1 MANETKIYVGEQ
13 GAKALYKRLKEQL
26 GKITTYQKVTN
37 VTPEGVPIVA
47 NPNTRTIYLVKDETV
62 IGDDRYKEW
71 IWNSVDL
78 WECIGT
84 TSIPENA
91 WKQWSE
97 DNGSSGEG
105 DSVYIGKNNVL
116 GRDESYSLGKNNTV
130 EVTDDTVYVGTDVV
144 EIGTSNT
151 AMDAANAYQ
160 LGREN
165 KVFGHNISYTD
176 PTLHGLALNVG
187 RNNTITSE
195 GVNLGKDNAA
205 SYFGVSI
212 GQRNEANHSAYSMGN
227 RVYANNASFAIG
239 NGESNTLTS
248 TITLASYQL
257 SDSTYVHVSQFRQK
271 NPYTYCKLAAIYL
284 NETTGKYEWIPIDDY
299 GRTAIAGGNSLSLLV
314 NDDLKTYL
322 TIWTGYSSA
331 GKVVGYFDANG
342 NFVADSSNPA
352 SKTYY
357 KVVSVD
363 WKNGGY
369 INRTFYASMKDDT
382 WPKSISN
389 LKTYVGRPNPNY
401 KYPDPGTI
409 LNEAQY
415 AELRQNTIQL
425 VGAYNDVYI
434 NPNDLSG
441 TVYRSSNG
449 YYPVIGDYEVY
460 GFDKDN
466 EFVPYNEITGKD
478 VQPAD
483 CYWKTVTIDKIGT
496 HAFKYADV
504 FDEPVRIKSDNN
516 SIVLS
521 NGIADIDEHS
531 IALVSNV
538 YSAKVD
544 IRGEQKYSFGFTN
557 ISFTVGTLDQATGRA
572 SWNSSITMQCP
583 NVVGSSDYTNTI
595 ALPKAVVDDDS
606 IGIIGAG
613 STTYSRVTGASIGIG
628 SGLTVQGY
636 SFGIGRGSTV
646 SGASYSI
653 GNNNNV
659 SSKSFV
665 FGQDNTSIREESI
678 ALGFLNYEIGDF
690 YIGESRYYGRAVALG
705 YNNRQV
711 AQQSVAIGTNN
722 SSVYFN
728 SVCIGSNHNTVKDSA
743 VSIGVGN
750 SRIGSASVAIGTGL
764 YDIDGSSICFG
775 MGSTATSASFV
786 VGNGC
791 AGSSAIVM
799 GMGAKGYG
807 GSIVLGNGSAGR
819 NGAVIL
825 GIGNNA
831 TESNTS
837 VNPSNFYANAVVLG
851 IGNQVRNVR
860 ESLNKNGWTSLV
872 TTCGIAI
879 GSYIKGYGH
888 NFISLGCRNTLGDPD
903 RWNADSRNTVTDNDG
918 FMTAIGFDCVAFRN
932 YDFAY
937 GYHSVANGGEN
948 IAFQHSTATGYRN
961 IAMVDSTL
969 TDCTANIALCES
981 SLTLN
986 NVYSPKTNVIHNTLL
1001 HSKITATLGNTSN
1014 NMFMH
1019 TNGSITTSSANGI
1032 HRNTIM
1038 VGTEYHPV
1046 SITSEEL
1053 SNNIIYGFRRG
1064 AFLAKSF
1071 TDNSGP
1077 VAISTGGSFD
1087 RNIMLNNAYGAC
1099 TSPLAMNDNII
1110 HSTELNVSG
1119 VSYFSDNIIASSL
1132 VNITRAANVVNNV
1145 MLGRSKID
1153 IQATATEANNNFLMY
1168 SYLGD
1173 NNNGSAISTGE
1184 YSSQANTGYM
1194 TQNFLYGSNAYNVQ
1208 ATVSFASPDYSQ
1220 APERASYEGYYK
1232 GEYPYSTQLI
1242 DCANVFNFGDNL
1254 IKGVNR
1260 AAVFGMAHNIH
1271 SSMNAF
1277 VYGTHN
1283 ELSYT
1288 DGSIVMGERN
1298 YVLGMKQAYHDDVTH
1313 TIILGSNNNVKA
1325 TNQADYNMIFGAN
1338 NNIKGDFTVV
1348 TKTSAQIASLPSN
1361 VKEYIKAS
1369 ADCIYPTSSTLYYI
1383 YKNYYYFYSNGC
1395 LLTNYSTK
1403 PTGVST
1409 IVDVSDVSTF
1419 VSLYNRRSLTEG
1431 TWYHVLNTGSSYRID
1446 APSGALVKSTKVYY
1460 HYNSTL
1466 VELGNYSGST
1476 GDIAIY
1482 NSFNRIFGNA
1492 NNLYDHVMNYTL
1504 VGEGNS
1510 VKCTDYSIPYDYA
1523 ISNGFVQGNSN
1534 IALNGSNI
1542 ICMGNGNQSTGH
1554 NSVAIGS
1561 QLISNQWQTVLG
1573 KYNAAIAGPNRLASE
1588 TPQDPTKALLIV
1600 GNGYSTK
1607 DDSSW
1612 QDESFI
1618 TRSNALELYADGR
1631 LKISGKIEAS
1641 NIPPAPVA
1649 DGQYALACE
1658 VVSGVA
1664 TYRWVAVGSN

>member
-47 NPNTRTIYLVKDETV
+47 KPNTRTIYLVKDETV

-97 DNGSSGEG
+97 DNGSTGSA
-105 DSVYIGKNNVL
+105 DSVYIGKNIVL
-116 GRDESYSLGKNNTV
+116 GRDETYSLGKGNV
-130 EVTDDTVYVGTDVV
+130 VKVTDDTDYTDTDVV
-144 EIGTSNT
+144 AIGTGNT
-151 AMDAANAYQ
+151 ATNAANAYQ

-165 KVFGHNISYTD
+165 SVIDNNLAAKLDYPHSM
-176 PTLHGLALNVG
+176 ALNLG
-187 RNNTITSE
+187 RNNIITGE
-195 GVNLGKDNAA
+195 GVNVGKDNNATT
-205 SYFGVSI
+205 FGINI
-212 GQRNEANHSAYSMGN
+212 GQNNFSSNASCSVGQHVMSDHSSLSMGN
-227 RVYANNASFAIG
+227 GEPTSATATVGNVPSMLVNGKYAHVQQFRLKDRYHLCELATIYQDPTDNKYKWAAVQSTRLHIFPNYELDQYLVSWG
-239 NGESNTLTS
+239 SYSQGG
-248 TITLASYQL
+248 TITGYYDEEGVFHES
-257 SDSTYVHVSQFRQK
+257 SDTSHNIHTYGKITNVG
-271 NPYTYCKLAAIYL
+271 NPSGSSRVDL
-284 NETTGKYEWIPIDDY
+284 NP
-299 GRTAIAGGNSLSLLV
+299 
-314 NDDLKTYL
+314 
-322 TIWTGYSSA
+322 
-331 GKVVGYFDANG
+331 
-342 NFVADSSNPA
+342 P
-352 SKTYY
+352 
-357 KVVSVD
+357 
-363 WKNGGY
+363 
-369 INRTFYASMKDDT
+369 FYASFLNQEET
-382 WPKSISN
+382 RNSIV
-389 LKTYVGRPNPNY
+389 YVMRAEITLPAY
-401 KYPDPGTI
+401 GTI
-409 LNEAQY
+409 LTRSEYEALI
-415 AELRQNTIQL
+415 A
-425 VGAYNDVYI
+425 GAVTPVMMGSISDLFI
-434 NPNDLSG
+434 NLDDL
-441 TVYRSSNG
+441 TADG
-449 YYPVIGDYEVY
+449 YKLPGLTGNNALPFPLSYEVY
-460 GFDKDN
+460 GYKDN
-466 EFVPYNEITGKD
+466 DVLIPYNELNKDEMHDFDWYEVDRSVIQGNTLPVKQVNPRAELIVADDRSATFGMGSLYAGGRSITISTNTNSTYQMRYRGTYETN
-478 VQPAD
+478 VFHT
-483 CYWKTVTIDKIGT
+483 YSGTRYTIDQETGNYSSTSATISCFTSNYGQFNSKV
-496 HAFKYADV
+496 APYCASADGG
-504 FDEPVRIKSDNN
+504 
-516 SIVLS
+516 SIVIS
-521 NGIADIDEHS
+521 NNYGTAYGSS
-531 IALVSNV
+531 IA
-538 YSAKVD
+538 
-544 IRGEQKYSFGFTN
+544 
-557 ISFTVGTLDQATGRA
+557 
-572 SWNSSITMQCP
+572 
-583 NVVGSSDYTNTI
+583 
-595 ALPKAVVDDDS
+595 
-606 IGIIGAG
+606 
-613 STTYSRVTGASIGIG
+613 
-628 SGLTVQGY
+628 
-636 SFGIGRGSTV
+636 
-646 SGASYSI
+646 I
-653 GNNNNV
+653 GNYANADGFSYV
-659 SSKSFV
+659 FGESSTASGKSFA
-665 FGQDNTSIREESI
+665 FGKAAFGYEYSMALGFDNAYASKRSI
-678 ALGFLNYEIGDF
+678 ALGISGVNAQNDSIAIGFNGLYSSDHSLAFGYGGYADDKAICIGFSNYATG
-690 YIGESRYYGRAVALG
+690 
-705 YNNRQV
+705 
-711 AQQSVAIGTNN
+711 QSVAIGDNN
-722 SSVYFN
+722 STS
-728 SVCIGSNHNTVKDSA
+728 G
-743 VSIGVGN
+743 GG
-750 SRIGSASVAIGTGL
+750 VAIGITNRGL
-764 YDIDGSSICFG
+764 GGNTMSGTCIGLGISNSVG
-775 MGSTATSASFV
+775 GNSFV
-786 VGNGC
+786 AGNGC
-791 AGSSAIVM
+791 LGNNASIVMGIGSSA
-799 GMGAKGYG
+799 KD
-807 GSIVLGNGSAGR
+807 GSISFGIGCSGYR
-819 NGAVIL
+819 GAILL
-825 GIGNNA
+825 GIGNY
-831 TESNTS
+831 TS
-837 VNPSNFYANAVVLG
+837 SSDSAYGNAVVMG
-851 IGNQVRNVR
+851 FGNQVYNVR
-860 ESLNKNGWTSLV
+860 QSLNKTGWTGTV
-872 TTCGIAI
+872 TACGIAI
-879 GSYIKGYGH
+879 GSYITGYGH
-888 NFISLGCRNTLGDPD
+888 NFISFGSKNILGDPAHWSED
-903 RWNADSRNTVTDNDG
+903 GHDTVTDNDG
-918 FMTAIGFDCVAFRN
+918 FMTAVGFQCTAKRN

-937 GYHSVANGGEN
+937 GYQSVANGGEN

-961 IAMVDSTL
+961 IAIVDSTL

-1019 TNGSITTSSANGI
+1019 TNGSITTSSASGI

-1184 YSSQANTGYM
+1184 YSSQASTGYM
-1194 TQNFLYGSNAYNVQ
+1194 TQNFLVGSNAYNVQ
-1208 ATVSFASPDYSQ
+1208 STVSFATPSYSQ
-1220 APERASYEGYYK
+1220 APECAYYDGYYN
-1232 GEYPYSTQLI
+1232 GEYPQSSQLI